1 MWYNIVVD
9 ITDMT
14 QEADIMPRKPST
26 IPENVRKFRPGPCT
40 EIKKISGHYY
50 VYSYHSIKLP
60 SGNWGKKTDK
70 CIGSIIPDTGF
81 IPNKNYT
88 GESDTEDKDEI
99 TVLEYGQYALI
110 DQVARY
116 VKRDLEGCFP
126 LVRAGQIFAY
136 ASILYANSFVHMD
149 QVQDFFEQS
158 WLSLHYQKYPF
169 KMGRAAIS
177 SMLDDLGRRT
187 KRVVDYE
194 KNLLI
199 HSSSEVAIDGHAIRS
214 CSDENDLA
222 ETGYK
227 FGALGEDQVNYL
239 MGYDINLEKP
249 LFARMFRGSCN
260 DKSTIADLTEL
271 LELNNILF
279 VVDRGFYSESNLK
292 LMSKN
297 GNRYIIPVPSHLKVF
312 KESMAQLKY
321 TNYFY
326 YVSGKKHARIQY
338 YERSISDTERIVI
351 FRDVDE
357 NEKCRYNYQRCI
369 DQGKKGYTS
378 ENLDANKELF
388 GVYVF
393 QTNCDKGPR
402 DIYRSYKKRW
412 GIETFYQY
420 IKNRG
425 DFNDLQ
431 FQDYYDEQGFAFI
444 MLVAGQI
451 HQEMIKAQR
460 KLQDNTT
467 SIFDL
472 LLKARAL
479 KLEKRGQYWQ
489 LKNVRKKDLEILE
502 KVGFKPQE
510 RFPV

>member
-1 MWYNIVVD
+1 
-9 ITDMT
+9 
-14 QEADIMPRKPST
+14 
-26 IPENVRKFRPGPCT
+26 
-40 EIKKISGHYY
+40 
-50 VYSYHSIKLP
+50 
-60 SGNWGKKTDK
+60 
-70 CIGSIIPDTGF
+70 
-81 IPNKNYT
+81 
-88 GESDTEDKDEI
+88 
-99 TVLEYGQYALI
+99 
-110 DQVARY
+110 
-116 VKRDLEGCFP
+116 
-126 LVRAGQIFAY
+126 
-136 ASILYANSFVHMD
+136 
-149 QVQDFFEQS
+149 
-158 WLSLHYQKYPF
+158 
-169 KMGRAAIS
+169 
-177 SMLDDLGRRT
+177 
-187 KRVVDYE
+187 
-194 KNLLI
+194 
-199 HSSSEVAIDGHAIRS
+199 
-214 CSDENDLA
+214 
-222 ETGYK
+222 
-227 FGALGEDQVNYL
+227 

-249 LFARMFRGSCN
+249 LFSRMFRGSCN
-260 DKSTIADLTEL
+260 DKSTIAELAEL
-271 LELNNILF
+271 LEFNNILF

-292 LMSKN
+292 RMSEN
-297 GNRYIIPVPSHLKVF
+297 GNRYIIPIPSHLKVF
-312 KESMAQLKY
+312 RESMAQLKY

-338 YERSISDTERIVI
+338 CERKISDTERVLI

-369 DQGKKGYTS
+369 DQGKKGYTP
-378 ENLDANKELF
+378 EKLEANKEFF

-393 QTNCDKGPR
+393 QTNCDKGPKAVFEA
-402 DIYRSYKKRW
+402 YKKRW

-460 KLQDNTT
+460 KLHDNTT

-489 LKNVRKKDLEILE
+489 LKNVRKKDLEVLE

-510 RFPV
+510 RFQA